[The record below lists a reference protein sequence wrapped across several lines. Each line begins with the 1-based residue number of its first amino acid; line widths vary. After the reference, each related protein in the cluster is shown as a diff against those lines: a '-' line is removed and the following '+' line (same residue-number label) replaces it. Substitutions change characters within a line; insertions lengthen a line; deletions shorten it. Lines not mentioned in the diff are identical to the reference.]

1 MTNRLQKQRNYH
13 LKSVQEQKCK
23 GSSEVS
29 KVMFLQQ
36 YSDHLK

>member
-13 LKSVQEQKCK
+13 LTSVQEQKFK
-23 GSSEVS
+23 GRTEVN